1 MLCDKL
7 LMTFNKHAPCMK
19 EHPKGNQMPFLHK
32 ELSKAKIARIQFR
45 NTFLQ
50 IRSMEKKQLFTKQ
63 RKFFPLI

>member
-1 MLCDKL
+1 
-7 LMTFNKHAPCMK
+7 MK

-50 IRSMEKKQLFTKQ
+50 IRSMEKRQLFTKQ